1 MVATIL
7 GNSWI
12 AGRNFSCRSQ
22 TLSGNQQGME
32 PGIRVRTRERGSL
45 FDVSNI
51 VNMLIQYAYQYA
63 VDPL

>member
-1 MVATIL
+1 
-7 GNSWI
+7 
-12 AGRNFSCRSQ
+12 
-22 TLSGNQQGME
+22 ME

-63 VDPL
+63 VNPL